1 MKSYIIIILFLVV
14 NQLTAQIPILNT
26 NWYLTQ
32 IEENNQVYIV
42 PLSSNR
48 TTSGNWRFSIFH
60 TPIPE
65 IIQLSS
71 TYCSQFDAA
80 VNITSTD
87 FTIENG
93 KIILTMNMPC
103 SWMTNEEVQYFDKYY
118 DFFENYRNSTF
129 TYIINNFS
137 GYSELIITNNAGNK
151 AYYSTV
157 PLANIKEN
165 ELEQFIKVYPN
176 PFKDHFFVE
185 DNDQVIEE
193 IKIFDNTGR
202 LIKTVLNPNPI
213 QEIMTNFSSGI
224 YHINIKAKDGQI
236 MNKKMVKK

>member
-1 MKSYIIIILFLVV
+1 MKSYIIVILFLVV

-32 IEENNQVYIV
+32 IEENNQIDIV
-42 PLSSNR
+42 PISVNG
-48 TTSGNWRFSIFH
+48 TTGGNWFFSISH
-60 TPIPE
+60 TPIPTY
-65 IIQLSS
+65 IQLTSN
-71 TYCSQFDAA
+71 YCSEFIAA

-87 FTIENG
+87 FTIDNG

-103 SWMTNEEVQYFDKYY
+103 DWMTNEEIQYFGKYY
-118 DFFENYRNSTF
+118 DFFENYRNNTF

-165 ELEQFIKVYPN
+165 ELEQFIKVYPI
-176 PFKDHFFVE
+176 PFADHFFVE
-185 DNDQVIEE
+185 DSKEIIKE
-193 IKIFDNTGR
+193 IKIFDNTGK
-202 LIKTVLNPNPI
+202 LIKTVLSPNPL
-213 QEIMTNFSSGI
+213 QEIYTDFSSGI
-224 YHINIKAKDGQI
+224 YHINIKTKDGRI
-236 MNKKMVKK
+236 MNKKMIKK